1 MMKFVRIYNIEKIH
15 DNRFIMRKIIYS
27 KMSVS
32 TSIHIDFVEFSTEDN
47 PNPPKS
53 IHQIIAWILGYINFS
68 IGPFGPNIY
77 ANKLMNIHDM
87 HNI

>member
-32 TSIHIDFVEFSTEDN
+32 SGTSIQIDFVEFSTEDN

-53 IHQIIAWILGYINFS
+53 IHKIIAWILGYINFS
-68 IGPFGPNIY
+68 ILGHLAQIY
-77 ANKLMNIHDM
+77 MLIS
-87 HNI
+87 